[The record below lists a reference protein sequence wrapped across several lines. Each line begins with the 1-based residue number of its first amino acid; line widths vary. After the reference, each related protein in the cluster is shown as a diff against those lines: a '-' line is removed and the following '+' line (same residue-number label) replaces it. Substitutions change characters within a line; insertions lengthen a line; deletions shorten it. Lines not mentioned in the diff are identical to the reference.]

1 MTGKRYSSEIKS
13 YKSTVTIETI
23 DTWLYDI
30 HIRIKS
36 LEDSNKSLANDN
48 KQLINDNKQLINDNE
63 IKTKMID
70 ELQERLTKID
80 NQLINSSSSNTI
92 PFSFA
97 RIVAGETKDENV
109 KDAEAFVA
117 VAMARV
123 NKEKSLKENNIIV
136 SGIQVSQKANK
147 DEKIEDDK
155 EKVGQVLD
163 ILSVSSSDMKSFYR
177 LRRKNDQGNLVEV
190 NQIKV
195 VLKSPEA
202 RDRAFKNSKSL
213 KDSEFNHVFINQDLT
228 YGERTILKSLIAKR
242 NKLNSNFLNEKN
254 EKVDYGIDDKNG
266 KKYYWGIRDNE
277 LKKIFLKQQ

>member
-277 LKKIFLKQQ
+277 LKKIFLKQH